1 MMQPTSLSIR
11 NKKMQDKQPVRKT
24 TGAKA
29 IALDKKALVAQY
41 RLILAGILTTAA
53 ALGVYEL
60 LLHFIH

>member
-1 MMQPTSLSIR
+1 MR
-11 NKKMQDKQPVRKT
+11 NKEMQNKPSVRKT

-29 IALDKKALVAQY
+29 IALDKSTIMAQY

-60 LLHFIH
+60 LIHLIH